1 MESFQDI
8 KRGEKGVWLG
18 LAVYVLMSAVKLTAG
33 IIAGSQA
40 LIADGL
46 NNTTDII
53 VSVTVLIGLRI
64 ARRPADHD
72 HPYGHLRAESLAA
85 LVASFIMFL
94 IGLEVLM
101 GGISSITA
109 ENSDAPDMLAAWI
122 ALACSVIMYAVSR
135 YNKNLAQKTNNQ
147 AVLAAAEDNRA
158 DALVSLGV
166 FTGVIGAQQG
176 YDWLDSL
183 CALIVGLIIL
193 KTAWNIFRHSA
204 HALTDGFDETEL
216 ADYRQ
221 TIALIP
227 GVKNIKDVKARSY
240 GSRVWIDVTI
250 EVNPYLNVVESHRI
264 TEMIESQMKRKHKIH
279 NVHIHIEPIAG
290 DEAET

>member
-33 IIAGSQA
+33 MITGSQA

-53 VSVTVLIGLRI
+53 VSVTVLIGLKI

-94 IGLEVLM
+94 IGIEVLA
-101 GGISSITA
+101 GGISSLTA
-109 ENSDAPDMLAAWI
+109 ENPGAPDMMAAWI
-122 ALACSVIMYAVSR
+122 ACGCSVVMYAVSR
-135 YNKNLAQKTNNQ
+135 YNKNLAEKTNNQ

-158 DALVSLGV
+158 DALVSMGV
-166 FTGVIGAQQG
+166 FIGVAGAQRG
-176 YDWLDSL
+176 YFWLDSL

-193 KTAWNIFRHSA
+193 KTSWSIFRNSA
-204 HALTDGFDETEL
+204 HALTDGFDETQL
-216 ADYRQ
+216 AHYRQ
-221 TIALIP
+221 TIAQIP
-227 GVKNIKDVKARSY
+227 GVKNIKDIKARSY
-240 GSRVWIDVTI
+240 GSRVWIDATI
-250 EVNPYLNVVESHRI
+250 EVNPYLNVLESHRI
-264 TEMIESQMKRKHKIH
+264 TEAVESQMKRQHKIH
-279 NVHIHIEPIAG
+279 NVHIHIEPIA
-290 DEAET
+290 AEKME